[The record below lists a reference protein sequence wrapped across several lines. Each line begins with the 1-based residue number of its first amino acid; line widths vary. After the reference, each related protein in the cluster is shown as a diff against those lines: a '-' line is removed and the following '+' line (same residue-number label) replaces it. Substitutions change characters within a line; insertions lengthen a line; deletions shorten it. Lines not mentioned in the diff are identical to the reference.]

1 MSYKEID
8 FSDTVKLTTTSCCA
22 CGTRFAMQAE
32 MLEQRKLTGENF
44 YCPNGH
50 SLAFKSRLKALEA
63 KLVEKERALTE
74 ARCETVAERNRRE
87 TAEADLLKHRR
98 RTKNGVCPCCRR
110 NFQNLQRHMKT
121 KHPKYAA

>member
-50 SLAFKSRLKALEA
+50 LLAFTSRLKALEA

-74 ARCETVAERNRRE
+74 ARCETVAERNRLPHEDARSLPV
-87 TAEADLLKHRR
+87 APH
-98 RTKNGVCPCCRR
+98 
-110 NFQNLQRHMKT
+110 
-121 KHPKYAA
+121 